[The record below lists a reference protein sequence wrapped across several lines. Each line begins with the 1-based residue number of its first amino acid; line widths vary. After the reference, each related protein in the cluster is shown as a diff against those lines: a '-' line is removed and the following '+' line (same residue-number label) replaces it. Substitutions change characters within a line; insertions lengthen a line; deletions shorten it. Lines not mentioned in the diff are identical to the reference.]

1 MFNTYLYQPILH
13 ALLFLNSQVGSLG
26 LAIILLT
33 LAIRLVLLPLT
44 LPAMKSQAKIKDLK
58 PELDKLKEKFAADKV
73 GLQQAQVALYKEHKI
88 NPAAGCL
95 PYLAQFAVLI
105 ALYRV
110 FIDLLKGGNIA
121 NTSFLWFNL
130 TEVDH
135 LHILPIVA
143 AATQLVM
150 GLMIA
155 PAADASAEKALATTT
170 KTPKDDKK
178 ADDMADMA
186 ASMQQQ
192 MIFLMPAMTGFLAWS
207 FPSGLGL
214 YWVIS
219 TGFSVVQQYVVS
231 GWGGLPSQIQKITSY
246 LRGIKSR

>member
-1 MFNTYLYQPILH
+1 MFKTYLYQPILN
-13 ALLFLNSQVGSLG
+13 ALLFLNDEVGSLG

-44 LPAMKSQAKIKDLK
+44 LPAMKSQSKIKDLK
-58 PELDKLKEKFAADKV
+58 PELDKLKEKYKDDKL

-95 PYLAQFAVLI
+95 PYIAQFAVLI

-110 FIDLLKGGNIA
+110 FIDYLNGGNIA
-121 NTSFLWFNL
+121 NTTFLWFDL
-130 TEVDH
+130 TKPDQ
-135 LHILPIVA
+135 LRILPIVA
-143 AATQLVM
+143 ALSQLVM

-155 PAADASAEKALATTT
+155 PAADASAEKALATNT
-170 KTPKDDKK
+170 KTTKDDKK

-192 MIFLMPAMTGFLAWS
+192 MIFLMPAMTGFLAWG

-219 TGFSVVQQYVVS
+219 TIFSVVQQYFVS
-231 GWGGLPSQIQKITSY
+231 GLGGLPSQVKKITSR
-246 LRGIKSR
+246 LRGLISR